1 MNKKWFQLILCLVL
15 AVSVLT
21 CTALALT
28 PADVVAGDGVTCTVE
43 GDKVTGVSVTCNTDL
58 VAGKEYVL
66 MIVKTA
72 QKADTPAALLEKV
85 KTTSD
90 WTVGTDTILYID
102 QVANASGVSYQ
113 NFLPKSVTNSV
124 ILLGGE
130 FANGVQSPK
139 VLGVIM
145 GSGADVTGKVTS
157 YKPTVDATVDLYAST
172 DTAHAT
178 SLYSTHI
185 HAETGSGKTTQDFTI
200 HGVADGTY
208 DLVVTKAGHLSYV
221 VKGVVVKGANV
232 DLTAATGK
240 DYANITLL
248 AGNMNTDNAVNNTDL
263 GVFRGMFN
271 KRGAAITNAN
281 ADINGDGSVNNTD
294 LGAFRT
300 AFNKRVD
307 THCTVA
313 FGA

>member
-1 MNKKWFQLILCLVL
+1 MKKWFQLILCLALV
-15 AVSVLT
+15 VSVLT

-28 PADVVAGDGVTCTVE
+28 PENVVAGDGITCTVD
-43 GDKVTGVSVTCNTDL
+43 GDKVTGFTVTCNTDL
-58 VAGKEYVL
+58 VSGNEYVL
-66 MIVKTA
+66 MIVKTE
-72 QKADTPAALLEKV
+72 QQADTPAALLEAV
-85 KTTSD
+85 KANSD
-90 WTVGTDTILYID
+90 WAVGAETILYID

-113 NFLPKSVTNSV
+113 NFLPKSITNSV
-124 ILLGGE
+124 VLLGGE

-139 VLGVIM
+139 LLGVIM
-145 GSGADVTGKVTS
+145 GSGADVTGQVTS
-157 YKPTVDATVDLYAST
+157 YKPTADTTVELYAAT
-172 DTAHAT
+172 DTVHAT
-178 SLYSTHI
+178 PLYSTTI
-185 HAETGSGKTTQDFTI
+185 HADAGTGRTTQDFTI
-200 HGVADGTY
+200 HSVADGTY
-208 DLVVTKAGHLSYV
+208 DLVVTKVGHLSYV
-221 VKGVVVKGANV
+221 VKGIEVKGANV

-271 KRGAAITNAN
+271 KRGDAITNAN